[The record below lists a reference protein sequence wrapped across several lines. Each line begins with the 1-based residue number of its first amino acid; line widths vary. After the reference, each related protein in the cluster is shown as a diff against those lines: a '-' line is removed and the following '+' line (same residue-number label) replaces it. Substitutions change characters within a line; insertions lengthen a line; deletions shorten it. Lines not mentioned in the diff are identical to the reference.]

1 MSTKEKIIEFLKA
14 GVPTGAIADAV
25 GCDPSYVSQV
35 KSDPDVAA
43 QIAAARIDSVEE
55 AVLHDD
61 ILDRTELKALQR
73 IERSLPSANFSQ
85 ALAAYKILNAAA
97 RKNAPQSSQQN
108 LGTHIH
114 VSLTLPASALPNYV
128 KNAQNEIIEV
138 DGRTMVTATTAGID
152 ALLAA
157 RATKHQESLPL
168 ITDVQ
173 KAARTLENIPIGRPK
188 QEKPRVNRLPAALS
202 VDML

>member
-1 MSTKEKIIEFLKA
+1 MSLKEKIIEFLKA

-25 GCDPSYVSQV
+25 GCEDSYVSQV

-43 QIAAARIDSVEE
+43 EIAAARIGSVEE

-61 ILDRTELKALQR
+61 ILDRTELRALQR
-73 IERSLPSANFSQ
+73 IERALPSANLSQ
-85 ALAAYKILNAAA
+85 ALAVYKTLNAAT
-97 RKNAPQSSQQN
+97 RKNASAANPTN
-108 LGTHIH
+108 GGTHIH
-114 VSLTLPASALPNYV
+114 VSLTLPQTALPHYV

-157 RATKHQESLPL
+157 RATKHQEALPL
-168 ITDVQ
+168 VTDVQ
-173 KAARTLENIPIGRPK
+173 KAAMRLENIPIGRQK
-188 QEKPRVNRLPAALS
+188 QEKQRVNRLPSILS
-202 VDML
+202 ADML